1 GAAPG
6 ALPVSLP
13 VTLPYNS
20 RLDTLRAFA
29 AVAVLAFHYSG
40 WFGWGWMG
48 VPFFFVL
55 SGYLITS
62 ILLESKNR
70 TPSFGRFCS
79 DFLRR
84 RVLRLVPV
92 YALFLFG

>member
-1 GAAPG
+1 MDALLKTATIEAGVTTASRLGTAPG
-6 ALPVSLP
+6 PLS

-29 AVAVLAFHYSG
+29 AIAVLAFHYSA

-55 SGYLITS
+55 SGY
-62 ILLESKNR
+62 
-70 TPSFGRFCS
+70 
-79 DFLRR
+79 
-84 RVLRLVPV
+84 
-92 YALFLFG
+92 